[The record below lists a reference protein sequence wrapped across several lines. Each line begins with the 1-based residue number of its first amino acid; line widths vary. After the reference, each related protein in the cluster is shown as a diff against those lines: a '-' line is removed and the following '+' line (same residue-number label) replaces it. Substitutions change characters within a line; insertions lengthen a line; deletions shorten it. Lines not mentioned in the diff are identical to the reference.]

1 MISQDE
7 VTTNGDTKRL
17 PYKAGMSAAPPGSSV
32 GHGPTAGGPLSPCP
46 LGNITVFRQTST
58 HLQMATTFGLE
69 LVIRLRPV
77 FQVYITLGPH
87 FRGQTKG
94 EPLLHLPRVSRLPC
108 PHMARPHQRR
118 RGTTQ
123 PRTDL
128 AGPARMA
135 SGQPLSG
142 QPSRRRGQGR
152 PLAPGTVAGV
162 QGRMRTQAGPPSWP
176 GLLRALWQLQRGHDG
191 RLHDQ
196 HGHRRGHRHA
206 LRGLLA
212 GRELPGR
219 AGARDRPLLHEPA
232 QQ

>member
-17 PYKAGMSAAPPGSSV
+17 PYKAGMSAALPGSSV

-108 PHMARPHQRR
+108 PHMARP
-118 RGTTQ
+118 T
-123 PRTDL
+123 PE
-128 AGPARMA
+128 AK
-135 SGQPLSG
+135 
-142 QPSRRRGQGR
+142 
-152 PLAPGTVAGV
+152 
-162 QGRMRTQAGPPSWP
+162 
-176 GLLRALWQLQRGHDG
+176 GHNTAA
-191 RLHDQ
+191 H
-196 HGHRRGHRHA
+196 
-206 LRGLLA
+206 
-212 GRELPGR
+212 
-219 AGARDRPLLHEPA
+219 
-232 QQ
+232 